1 MRTTWTGHA
10 LLEMSDEEGIRRA
23 DVLRD
28 TLRPLLAG
36 EHPGVQGVALAALV
50 AMHFAG
56 YRSDI
61 RDRHRDL
68 WLKLVDHMVPE
79 LVDQVW
85 RNGSP
90 HDARD
95 H

>member
-1 MRTTWTGHA
+1 
-10 LLEMSDEEGIRRA
+10 
-23 DVLRD
+23 
-28 TLRPLLAG
+28 
-36 EHPGVQGVALAALV
+36 
-50 AMHFAG
+50 MHFAG
-56 YRSDI
+56 YRTDI